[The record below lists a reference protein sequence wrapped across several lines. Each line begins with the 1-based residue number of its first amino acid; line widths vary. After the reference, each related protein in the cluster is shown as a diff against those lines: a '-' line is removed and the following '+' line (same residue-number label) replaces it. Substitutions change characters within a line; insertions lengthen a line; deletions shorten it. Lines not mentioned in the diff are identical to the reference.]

1 MTDRE
6 WGDALERIRRIEEYA
21 QQESPAAFGA
31 GDSEAWYSVRAQ
43 LSAAMEAA
51 LERMESFAGEEDPQV
66 GLVRTDW
73 TGDVRCAW
81 VETSSSAA
89 REQLLARFQRRF
101 RDRIMLG
108 HLLAAATRTAV
119 TISQSVGAPW
129 KAVSAIRAGW
139 ELVAA
144 IREYSEQV

>member
-6 WGDALERIRRIEEYA
+6 WDDALERIRRIEEFA

-31 GDSEAWYSVRAQ
+31 GDGEAWYSVRAQ
-43 LSAAMEAA
+43 LSAAMDAA
-51 LERMESFAGEEDPQV
+51 LERLESFVGEEDPQV

-81 VETSSSAA
+81 VETSSSAS
-89 REQLLARFQRRF
+89 REQLLSQFQRKF
-101 RDRIMLG
+101 RDRIRLG
-108 HLLAAATRTAV
+108 HLLAATTRAAV